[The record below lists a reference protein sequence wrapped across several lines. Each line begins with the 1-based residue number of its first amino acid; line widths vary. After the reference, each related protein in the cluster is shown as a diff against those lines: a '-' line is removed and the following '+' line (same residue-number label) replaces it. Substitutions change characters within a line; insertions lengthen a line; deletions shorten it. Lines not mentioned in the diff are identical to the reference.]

1 MRGFLIITLLA
12 NALFFTSCEKELP
25 YEPIPY
31 TIVNEDI
38 NLTNLQYLNLSN
50 LGGYVYYNAG
60 YRGLIIFH
68 EGGGFYKAF
77 ERACSHDPRSECTP
91 VEMDESTLF
100 MKHDCCGST
109 FSLDGNPT
117 SGPAS
122 LNLLRYDV
130 YVDGNYLKIRNNN

>member
-1 MRGFLIITLLA
+1 MRGYLIISV
-12 NALFFTSCEKELP
+12 LFISLSYFSCEKELP
-25 YEPIPY
+25 HEVIPY

-38 NLTNLQYLNLSN
+38 NLTNLQYINLSN
-50 LGGYVYYNAG
+50 IGGYVYYNAG
-60 YRGLIIFH
+60 YRGLIIYND
-68 EGGGFYKAF
+68 GGGVYKVF

-91 VEMDESTLF
+91 VEMDDSTLF

-117 SGPAS
+117 GGPAS

-130 YVDGNYLKIRNNN
+130 YVDGNYLKIRNNH